1 MLLNKFMTMK
11 KVININFQGRILPIE
26 EMAYE
31 NLKQYIESLRTYFDL
46 EEGKD
51 EIINDIECRVAELC
65 EDRLKKGAVCI
76 TEQDIDLIITSI
88 GRPADFEA
96 QDGFEANP
104 SANAGTNQAQ
114 SNTQNASGQTYQKRL
129 YRDEQNKVL
138 GGVCSGIANYLNLD
152 PIIIRILWILLFGI
166 SFFAYLLLWIAVP
179 STSVKEVGGI
189 RKRLFRDLD
198 KKVIGGVC
206 AGMSKYF
213 GVKVSIVRALFLLPT
228 ILLVTNW
235 NHFHLFQFWDFDD
248 FNNFFDVTFMPGAIF
263 VYIVLWLVLPE
274 ARTSADKLEMMGEK
288 VDINSIKNAIQTD
301 LEGFGKRAKTWGT
314 SFDKKQP
321 FSAENSNATDAST
334 SNSNS
339 GAGGL
344 DQRRGCLYY
353 FGRTITI
360 LMKAFVYFILGIIT
374 ISVLAALFGIGVATT
389 GLLPLKKF
397 ILEDGLQSWAFIGT
411 ILFFIWV
418 PVIGIVTAII
428 RKIAGF
434 KNSNIWVRSSFIALW
449 VLGWVCLFYFIS
461 SVGNSF
467 SKHNQPNEKSIALVN
482 PAVDYLEVTA
492 SPRMKYY
499 EQRWF
504 NIEPFQVYND
514 DTVRVRNL
522 KIRIVQSKT
531 DSFDVKYVT
540 MSNGK
545 SISEANLL
553 AEKID
558 FSVLQKDSTL
568 FLDRGIAITNKDKF
582 RNQHVIM
589 TIAVPVGKRFKI
601 TNKGW
606 SQTTINMN
614 HRGIRTETINQFGD
628 DTWVDEWN
636 ENWDNESFSYDRG
649 VEYKMTVD
657 GLEKIKSDFDNSNN
671 SNNSDDDNDDEN
683 ESIDEMEEQ
692 LQKLKKDREDLEQN
706 LEKTRAQKIQEL
718 EKIDRA
724 LEQKKAEKNGVKPG
738 QADIKKKQQIAIQ
751 PPTGLNKVAAVA
763 KKAEEL
769 HLLVQRFTY

>member
-1 MLLNKFMTMK
+1 MK

-26 EMAYE
+26 ELAYE
-31 NLKQYIESLRTYFDL
+31 NLKQYIESLRTYFEQ

-96 QDGFEANP
+96 QDGFEANTN
-104 SANAGTNQAQ
+104 ANAGTNQAQ
-114 SNTQNASGQTYQKRL
+114 DHTQTAAGQTYQKRL

-138 GGVCSGIANYLNLD
+138 GGVCAGIANYLNLD
-152 PIIIRILWILLFGI
+152 PIIIRVLWILLFGI

-235 NHFHLFQFWDFDD
+235 NHFHLFQFWEFDD
-248 FNNFFDVTFMPGAIF
+248 FSNFFDVTFMPGAIF

-314 SFDKKQP
+314 SFEKKQ
-321 FSAENSNATDAST
+321 SSYAEKTNTTGTNANSV
-334 SNSNS
+334 NSE
-339 GAGGL
+339 AGGL
-344 DQRRGCLYY
+344 DQRKGCLHF
-353 FGRTITI
+353 FGRTIII
-360 LMKAFVYFILGIIT
+360 LMKAFVYFVLGIIT
-374 ISVLAALFGIGVATT
+374 ISVLAALFGVGIVTT

-449 VLGWVCLFYFIS
+449 VLGWVCIFYFFS
-461 SVGNSF
+461 SLGNSF
-467 SKHNQPNEKSIALVN
+467 SKHNQPVEQSIGLAN

-531 DSFDVKYVT
+531 DSFEIKYVT

-553 AEKID
+553 AEKIN
-558 FSVLQKDSTL
+558 FSVMQQDSTL
-568 FLDRGIAITNKDKF
+568 LLDRGIAITNKDKF

-606 SQTTINMN
+606 SQTTINVN
-614 HRGIRTETINQFGD
+614 HRGIRSETINQFGD

-636 ENWDNESFSYDRG
+636 ENWDSESFTYDRG
-649 VEYKMTVD
+649 VEYKMTAD
-657 GLEKIKSDFDNSNN
+657 GLEKIKSDFDKSN
-671 SNNSDDDNDDEN
+671 DDNNDN

-692 LQKLKKDREDLEQN
+692 LQQLKKDREDLEQN

-724 LEQKKAEKNGVKPG
+724 LEEKKAEKTRAKQNPS
-738 QADIKKKQQIAIQ
+738 DIKKKQQIAIQ
-751 PPTGLNKVAAVA
+751 APSGLSKVAAVA
-763 KKAEEL
+763 KKAEDL
-769 HLLVQRFTY
+769 HLLIQRFTY

>member
-1 MLLNKFMTMK
+1 MK

-31 NLKQYIESLRTYFDL
+31 NLKHYIESLRTYFDQ

-76 TEQDIDLIITSI
+76 SEEDIDLIISSI
-88 GRPADFEA
+88 GRPADFDA
-96 QDGFEANP
+96 QDGFEANTNAG
-104 SANAGTNQAQ
+104 SNQSQANAQ
-114 SNTQNASGQTYQKRL
+114 NTDGQTYQKRL

-138 GGVCSGIANYLNLD
+138 GGVCAGIANYLNLD

-213 GVKVSIVRALFLLPT
+213 GVQVSIVRVLFLLPT
-228 ILLVTNW
+228 ILLIFNW
-235 NHFHLFQFWDFDD
+235 NHFHLFQFWEFDD

-314 SFDKKQP
+314 SFDKKQG
-321 FSAENSNATDAST
+321 SYAENSSNKNDAS
-334 SNSNS
+334 S
-339 GAGGL
+339 L
-344 DQRRGCLYY
+344 DQRKGCFYY
-353 FGRTITI
+353 FGRTMTI
-360 LMKAFVYFILGIIT
+360 LMKAFVYFILGVIT
-374 ISVLAALFGIGVATT
+374 IAVLAALFGVGVATT

-449 VLGWVCLFYFIS
+449 VLGWVCLFYFFS
-461 SVGNSF
+461 SLGNSF
-467 SKHNQPNEKSIALVN
+467 SKHNQPIEKSIALVN

-531 DSFDVKYVT
+531 DSFDIKYVT

-553 AEKID
+553 AEKIN
-558 FSVLQKDSTL
+558 FSVMQQDSSL

-601 TNKGW
+601 NNKGW

-628 DTWVDEWN
+628 DSWVDEWN
-636 ENWDNESFSYDRG
+636 ENWDGESFSYDRG

-657 GLEKIKSDFDNSNN
+657 GLEKIKSDFDNPNN
-671 SNNSDDDNDDEN
+671 ADDNDEN

-706 LEKTRAQKIQEL
+706 LEKTRAQKIKEL

-724 LEQKKAEKNGVKPG
+724 LEKKKAEKDGVKQNPS
-738 QADIKKKQQIAIQ
+738 DIKKKQQIAIQ
-751 PPTGLNKVAAVA
+751 TPSGLNKVAAVA

>member
-1 MLLNKFMTMK
+1 MK

-76 TEQDIDLIITSI
+76 SEEDIDLIITSI

-96 QDGFEANP
+96 QDGFEANTN
-104 SANAGTNQAQ
+104 ANAGNNQAQ
-114 SNTQNASGQTYQKRL
+114 SDTQTASGQTYQKRL

-138 GGVCSGIANYLNLD
+138 GGVCAGIANYLNLD

-228 ILLVTNW
+228 ILLITNW
-235 NHFHLFQFWDFDD
+235 NHFHLFQFWEFDD

-314 SFDKKQP
+314 SFEKKQGS
-321 FSAENSNATDAST
+321 SAENSSTKNDAS
-334 SNSNS
+334 S
-339 GAGGL
+339 L
-344 DQRRGCLYY
+344 DQRKGCFYY

-374 ISVLAALFGIGVATT
+374 ISVLAALFGVGVATT

-449 VLGWVCLFYFIS
+449 VLGWVCLFYFFS
-461 SVGNSF
+461 SLGNSF
-467 SKHNQPNEKSIALVN
+467 SKHNQPIEKSIALVN

-531 DSFDVKYVT
+531 DSFDIKYVT

-553 AEKID
+553 AEKIN
-558 FSVLQKDSTL
+558 FSVMQQDSTL
-568 FLDRGIAITNKDKF
+568 LLDRGIAITGKDKF

-601 TNKGW
+601 NNKGW

-614 HRGIRTETINQFGD
+614 HRGIRTETINDFGD

-636 ENWDNESFSYDRG
+636 ENWDGESFSYDRG
-649 VEYKMTVD
+649 VEYRMTVD
-657 GLEKIKSDFDNSNN
+657 GLEKIKSDFDD
-671 SNNSDDDNDDEN
+671 SNNSDDNNDN

-724 LEQKKAEKNGVKPG
+724 LEEKKAEKNGVKQNPS
-738 QADIKKKQQIAIQ
+738 DIKKKQQIAIQ
-751 PPTGLNKVAAVA
+751 TPSGLNKVAAVA
-763 KKAEEL
+763 KKAEDL
-769 HLLVQRFTY
+769 HLLIQRFTY

>member
-1 MLLNKFMTMK
+1 MTMK

-31 NLKQYIESLRTYFDL
+31 NLKQYIESLRTYFDQ

-76 TEQDIDLIITSI
+76 SEEDIDLIISSI
-88 GRPADFEA
+88 GRPADFDA
-96 QDGFEANP
+96 QDGFEANTNAE
-104 SANAGTNQAQ
+104 SNQSQANAQ
-114 SNTQNASGQTYQKRL
+114 NTDGQTYQKRL

-138 GGVCSGIANYLNLD
+138 GGVCAGIANYLNLD

-213 GVKVSIVRALFLLPT
+213 GVQVSIVRVLFLLPT
-228 ILLVTNW
+228 ILLIFNW
-235 NHFHLFQFWDFDD
+235 NHFHLFQFWEFDD
-248 FNNFFDVTFMPGAIF
+248 FNNFFEVTFMPGAIF

-314 SFDKKQP
+314 SFDKKQG
-321 FSAENSNATDAST
+321 SYAENSSNKNDAS
-334 SNSNS
+334 S
-339 GAGGL
+339 L
-344 DQRRGCLYY
+344 DQSKGCFYY
-353 FGRTITI
+353 FGRTMTI
-360 LMKAFVYFILGIIT
+360 LMKAFVYFILGVIT
-374 ISVLAALFGIGVATT
+374 ITVLAALFGVGVATT

-449 VLGWVCLFYFIS
+449 VLGWVCLFYFFS
-461 SVGNSF
+461 SLGNSF
-467 SKHNQPNEKSIALVN
+467 SKHNQPIEKSIALVN

-531 DSFDVKYVT
+531 DSFDIKYVT

-553 AEKID
+553 AEKIN
-558 FSVLQKDSTL
+558 FSVMQQDSSL

-601 TNKGW
+601 NNKGW

-628 DTWVDEWN
+628 DSWVDEWN
-636 ENWDNESFSYDRG
+636 ENWDGESFSYDRG

-657 GLEKIKSDFDNSNN
+657 GLEKIKSDFDNPNN
-671 SNNSDDDNDDEN
+671 ADDNDEN

-706 LEKTRAQKIQEL
+706 LEKTRAQKIKEL

-724 LEQKKAEKNGVKPG
+724 LEKKKAEKDGVKQNPS
-738 QADIKKKQQIAIQ
+738 DIKKKQQIAIQ
-751 PPTGLNKVAAVA
+751 TPSGLNKVAAVA

>member
-1 MLLNKFMTMK
+1 MK

-65 EDRLKKGAVCI
+65 EDRLKKDAVCI
-76 TEQDIDLIITSI
+76 SEEDIDLIITSI

-96 QDGFEANP
+96 QDGFEANT
-104 SANAGTNQAQ
+104 STNTENNQAQ
-114 SNTQNASGQTYQKRL
+114 SNTQTASGQTYQKRL

-179 STSVKEVGGI
+179 STSVKEVGGV

-213 GVKVSIVRALFLLPT
+213 GVKVGVIRILFLLPT
-228 ILLVTNW
+228 ILLIFNW
-235 NHFHLFQFWDFDD
+235 NHFHLFQFWEFND

-274 ARTSADKLEMMGEK
+274 ARTSADKLEMVGEK
-288 VDINSIKNAIQTD
+288 VDINSIKNTIQTD
-301 LEGFGKRAKTWGT
+301 MEGFSKRAQSWGGP
-314 SFDKKQP
+314 FEKKQP
-321 FSAENSNATDAST
+321 SSAENGNTSNA
-334 SNSNS
+334 SNNMNTVT
-339 GAGGL
+339 GGL
-344 DQRRGCLYY
+344 DQRKGCLHF

-374 ISVLAALFGIGVATT
+374 ISILAALFGVGVATT

-482 PAVDYLEVTA
+482 PAADYLEVTA

-531 DSFDVKYVT
+531 DSFEVKYVT

-553 AEKID
+553 AEKIN
-558 FSVLQKDSTL
+558 FSLLQQDSTL
-568 FLDRGIAITNKDKF
+568 LLDRGIAITNKVKF

-614 HRGIRTETINQFGD
+614 HRGIRTETINDFGD
-628 DTWVDEWN
+628 DTWIDEWN

-649 VEYKMTVD
+649 VEYRMTVD
-657 GLEKIKSDFDNSNN
+657 GLEKIKSDFDKSNY
-671 SNNSDDDNDDEN
+671 DNDDNNDN

-718 EKIDRA
+718 EKINRA
-724 LEQKKAEKNGVKPG
+724 LEEKKAEKNGVK
-738 QADIKKKQQIAIQ
+738 QNSSDIKKKQQIAIQ
-751 PPTGLNKVAAVA
+751 TPSRLNKVAAVA

>member
-1 MLLNKFMTMK
+1 MLLNKYMTMK

-31 NLKQYIESLRTYFDL
+31 NLKQYIESLRTYFDQ

-76 TEQDIDLIITSI
+76 SEEDIDLIIISI

-96 QDGFEANP
+96 QDGFEANT
-104 SANAGTNQAQ
+104 SANTGANQAQ
-114 SNTQNASGQTYQKRL
+114 SNTQNAGEPTYQKRL

-138 GGVCSGIANYLNLD
+138 GGVCAGIANYLNLD
-152 PIIIRILWILLFGI
+152 PIIIRVLWILLFGI

-179 STSVKEVGGI
+179 STSVNEVGGV

-213 GVKVSIVRALFLLPT
+213 GVKVGIIRALFLLPT
-228 ILLVTNW
+228 ILLIFNW
-235 NHFHLFQFWDFDD
+235 NHFHLFQFWEFDD

-263 VYIVLWLVLPE
+263 VYIVLWLVIPE

-314 SFDKKQP
+314 SFDKNQAS
-321 FSAENSNATDAST
+321 SAGNSNASDAST
-334 SNSNS
+334 NNTNG

-344 DQRRGCLYY
+344 DQRKGCLHF

-360 LMKAFVYFILGIIT
+360 LMKAFVYFVLGIIT
-374 ISVLAALFGIGVATT
+374 ISVLAALFGVGVATT

-397 ILEDGLQSWAFIGT
+397 ILEDGLQSWSFIGT

-418 PVIGIVTAII
+418 PVIAIVASII

-434 KNSNIWVRSSFIALW
+434 KKSNIWVRSSFIALW
-449 VLGWVCLFYFIS
+449 VLGWVCITYFFS
-461 SVGNSF
+461 SLGNSF
-467 SKHNQPNEKSIALVN
+467 SKHNQPVEQSIGLVN

-531 DSFDVKYVT
+531 DSFEVKYVT

-545 SISEANLL
+545 SITEANLL
-553 AEKID
+553 AEKIN
-558 FSVLQKDSTL
+558 FSLMQQDSTL

-589 TIAVPVGKRFKI
+589 TIAVPIGKRFKI
-601 TNKGW
+601 TNKGF
-606 SQTTINMN
+606 SQTTIKMN

-636 ENWDNESFSYDRG
+636 ENWDSESFSYDRG
-649 VEYKMTVD
+649 VEYRMTAD
-657 GLEKIKSDFDNSNN
+657 GLEKIKSDNDAS
-671 SNNSDDDNDDEN
+671 DDEN
-683 ESIDEMEEQ
+683 DQDDSIEEIEEQ

-724 LEQKKAEKNGVKPG
+724 LEEKKAEKNGVKQNPS
-738 QADIKKKQQIAIQ
+738 DIKKKQQIAIQ
-751 PPTGLNKVAAVA
+751 TPSGLNKVAAVA

>member
-1 MLLNKFMTMK
+1 MK

-31 NLKQYIESLRTYFDL
+31 NLKQYIESLRTYFEQ

-76 TEQDIDLIITSI
+76 SEEDIDLIIMSI

-96 QDGFEANP
+96 QDGFEANT
-104 SANAGTNQAQ
+104 SANTGANQAH
-114 SNTQNASGQTYQKRL
+114 SNTQNAGEPTYQKRL

-138 GGVCSGIANYLNLD
+138 GGVCAGIANYLNLD
-152 PIIIRILWILLFGI
+152 PIIIRVLWILLFGI

-179 STSVKEVGGI
+179 STSVNEVGGV

-213 GVKVSIVRALFLLPT
+213 GVKVGVIRILFLLPT
-228 ILLVTNW
+228 ILLIFNW
-235 NHFHLFQFWDFDD
+235 NHFHLFQSWEFDD

-263 VYIVLWLVLPE
+263 VYIVLWLVIPE

-301 LEGFGKRAKTWGT
+301 LEGFGKRAKTWGS
-314 SFDKKQP
+314 SFDKKQAS
-321 FSAENSNATDAST
+321 SAGNSNASDAST
-334 SNSNS
+334 NNTNG
-339 GAGGL
+339 GASGL
-344 DQRRGCLYY
+344 DQRKGCFYY
-353 FGRTITI
+353 FGRTLTI

-374 ISVLAALFGIGVATT
+374 ISVLAALFGVGVATT

-397 ILEDGLQSWAFIGT
+397 ILEDGLQSWSFIGT

-418 PVIGIVTAII
+418 PVIAIVASII

-434 KNSNIWVRSSFIALW
+434 KQSNVWVRSSFIALW

-461 SVGNSF
+461 SLGNSF
-467 SKHNQPNEKSIALVN
+467 SKHNQPIEKSIGLVN
-482 PAVDYLEVTA
+482 PAVEYLEVTA
-492 SPRMKYY
+492 TPRMKYY

-504 NIEPFQVYND
+504 SIEPFQVYND

-522 KIRIVQSKT
+522 RIRIVQSKT
-531 DSFDVKYVT
+531 DSFDIKYVT

-553 AEKID
+553 AEKIN
-558 FSVLQKDSTL
+558 FSVMQQDSTL
-568 FLDRGIAITNKDKF
+568 FLDRGIAITNRDKF

-601 TNKGW
+601 TNKGF
-606 SQTTINMN
+606 SQTTININ
-614 HRGIRTETINQFGD
+614 HRGIQSETINEFGD
-628 DTWVDEWN
+628 NTWVDEWN
-636 ENWDNESFSYDRG
+636 ENWDSESFSYDRG
-649 VEYKMTVD
+649 VEYKMTAD
-657 GLEKIKSDFDNSNN
+657 GLEKIKSDKDA
-671 SNNSDDDNDDEN
+671 SDDDNDQDD
-683 ESIDEMEEQ
+683 SIEEIEEQ

-718 EKIDRA
+718 EKIDHA
-724 LEQKKAEKNGVKPG
+724 LEEKKAEKNGVKQNPS
-738 QADIKKKQQIAIQ
+738 DIKKKQQIAIQ
-751 PPTGLNKVAAVA
+751 TPSGLNKVAAVA

>member
-1 MLLNKFMTMK
+1 
-11 KVININFQGRILPIE
+11 
-26 EMAYE
+26 
-31 NLKQYIESLRTYFDL
+31 
-46 EEGKD
+46 
-51 EIINDIECRVAELC
+51 
-65 EDRLKKGAVCI
+65 
-76 TEQDIDLIITSI
+76 
-88 GRPADFEA
+88 
-96 QDGFEANP
+96 
-104 SANAGTNQAQ
+104 
-114 SNTQNASGQTYQKRL
+114 
-129 YRDEQNKVL
+129 
-138 GGVCSGIANYLNLD
+138 
-152 PIIIRILWILLFGI
+152 
-166 SFFAYLLLWIAVP
+166 
-179 STSVKEVGGI
+179 
-189 RKRLFRDLD
+189 
-198 KKVIGGVC
+198 
-206 AGMSKYF
+206 MSKYF
-213 GVKVSIVRALFLLPT
+213 GVKVGIIRALFLLPT
-228 ILLVTNW
+228 ILLIFNW
-235 NHFHLFQFWDFDD
+235 NHFHLFQFWEFDD

-263 VYIVLWLVLPE
+263 VYIVLWLVIPE

-314 SFDKKQP
+314 SFDKNQAS
-321 FSAENSNATDAST
+321 SAGNSNASDAST
-334 SNSNS
+334 NNTNG

-344 DQRRGCLYY
+344 DQRKGCLHF

-374 ISVLAALFGIGVATT
+374 ISVLAALFGVGVATT

-397 ILEDGLQSWAFIGT
+397 ILEDGLQSWSFIGT

-418 PVIGIVTAII
+418 PVIAIVASII

-434 KNSNIWVRSSFIALW
+434 KKSNIWVRSSFIALW
-449 VLGWVCLFYFIS
+449 VLGWVCISYFFS
-461 SVGNSF
+461 SLGNSF
-467 SKHNQPNEKSIALVN
+467 SKHNQPVEQSIGLVN
-482 PAVDYLEVTA
+482 PALDYLEVTA

-531 DSFDVKYVT
+531 DSFDIKYVT

-553 AEKID
+553 AEKIN
-558 FSVLQKDSTL
+558 FSVLQQDSTL

-606 SQTTINMN
+606 SQTNIRINSRGIQSETMN
-614 HRGIRTETINQFGD
+614 HFGGD
-628 DTWVDEWN
+628 DLWVDEWN

-649 VEYKMTVD
+649 VEYRMTAD
-657 GLEKIKSDFDNSNN
+657 GLEKIKSDKDASGE
-671 SNNSDDDNDDEN
+671 DNDQDD
-683 ESIDEMEEQ
+683 SIDEMEEQ
-692 LQKLKKDREDLEQN
+692 LEQLKKDRENVEQN

-724 LEQKKAEKNGVKPG
+724 LEEKKAEKNGVKQNPS
-738 QADIKKKQQIAIQ
+738 DIKKKQQIAIQ
-751 PPTGLNKVAAVA
+751 TPSGLSKVAAVA
-763 KKAEEL
+763 KKAEDL
-769 HLLVQRFTY
+769 HLLIQRFTY

>member
-1 MLLNKFMTMK
+1 MK

-31 NLKQYIESLRTYFDL
+31 NLKQYIESLRTYFEQ

-96 QDGFEANP
+96 QDGFEANTT
-104 SANAGTNQAQ
+104 SNTTSNTGTNQAQ
-114 SNTQNASGQTYQKRL
+114 SNAQNADGQTYQKRL

-138 GGVCSGIANYLNLD
+138 GGVCAGIANYLNLD
-152 PIIIRILWILLFGI
+152 PILVRVLWILLFGI

-206 AGMSKYF
+206 AGMSKYL
-213 GVKVSIVRALFLLPT
+213 GVKVGIIRVLFLLPT
-228 ILLVTNW
+228 ILLIFNW

-248 FNNFFDVTFMPGAIF
+248 FSNFFDVTFMPGPIF

-314 SFDKKQP
+314 SFDKKQA
-321 FSAENSNATDAST
+321 SNTENTNTTGANNT
-334 SNSNS
+334 NS

-344 DQRRGCLYY
+344 DQRKGCFYY

-374 ISVLAALFGIGVATT
+374 ISILAALFGVGVATT

-467 SKHNQPNEKSIALVN
+467 SKHNQPNEKSISLVN

-492 SPRMKYY
+492 APKMKYY

-504 NIEPFQVYND
+504 NIEPFQFLND

-531 DSFDVKYVT
+531 DSFDIKYVT

-553 AEKID
+553 AEKIN
-558 FSVLQKDSTL
+558 FSVMQQDSSL
-568 FLDRGIAITNKDKF
+568 FLDRGIAITKKDKF

-614 HRGIRTETINQFGD
+614 HRGIRTETINDFGD

-649 VEYKMTVD
+649 VEYRMTVD
-657 GLEKIKSDFDNSNN
+657 GLEKIKSDFDKSNY
-671 SNNSDDDNDDEN
+671 DNDDNNDN

-724 LEQKKAEKNGVKPG
+724 LEQKKAEKNGVK
-738 QADIKKKQQIAIQ
+738 QNSSEIKKKQQIAIQ
-751 PPTGLNKVAAVA
+751 TPSGLNKVAAVA

>member
-1 MLLNKFMTMK
+1 MLLNKYMTMK

-31 NLKQYIESLRTYFDL
+31 NLKQYIESLRTYFDQ

-76 TEQDIDLIITSI
+76 TEQDIDLIIISI

-96 QDGFEANP
+96 QDGFEANT
-104 SANAGTNQAQ
+104 SANTGANQAQ
-114 SNTQNASGQTYQKRL
+114 SNTQNAGEPTYQKRL

-138 GGVCSGIANYLNLD
+138 GGVCAGIANYLNLD
-152 PIIIRILWILLFGI
+152 PIIIRVLWILLFGI

-179 STSVKEVGGI
+179 STSVNEVGGI

-213 GVKVSIVRALFLLPT
+213 GVQVSIIRALFLLPT
-228 ILLVTNW
+228 ILLILNW
-235 NHFHLFQFWDFDD
+235 NRFHLFQFWEFDD

-314 SFDKKQP
+314 SFDKNQAS
-321 FSAENSNATDAST
+321 SAGNSNASDAST
-334 SNSNS
+334 NNTNG

-344 DQRRGCLYY
+344 DQRKGCLHF

-360 LMKAFVYFILGIIT
+360 LMKAFVYFVLGIIT
-374 ISVLAALFGIGVATT
+374 ISVLAALFGVGVATT

-397 ILEDGLQSWAFIGT
+397 ILEDGLQSWSFIGT

-418 PVIGIVTAII
+418 PVIAIVASII

-434 KNSNIWVRSSFIALW
+434 KKSNIWVRSSFIALW
-449 VLGWVCLFYFIS
+449 VLGWVCISYFFS
-461 SVGNSF
+461 SLGNSF
-467 SKHNQPNEKSIALVN
+467 SKHNQPVEQSIGLVN
-482 PAVDYLEVTA
+482 PALDYLEVTA

-531 DSFDVKYVT
+531 DSFDIKYVT

-553 AEKID
+553 AEKIN
-558 FSVLQKDSTL
+558 FSVLQQDSTL

-606 SQTTINMN
+606 SQTNIRINSRGIQSETMN
-614 HRGIRTETINQFGD
+614 HFGGD
-628 DTWVDEWN
+628 DLWVDEWN

-649 VEYKMTVD
+649 VEYRMTAD
-657 GLEKIKSDFDNSNN
+657 GLEKIKSDKDASGE
-671 SNNSDDDNDDEN
+671 DNDQDD
-683 ESIDEMEEQ
+683 SIDEMEEQ
-692 LQKLKKDREDLEQN
+692 LEQLKKDRENVEQN

-724 LEQKKAEKNGVKPG
+724 LEEKKAEKNGVKQNPS
-738 QADIKKKQQIAIQ
+738 DIKKKQQIAIQ
-751 PPTGLNKVAAVA
+751 TPSGLSKVAAVA
-763 KKAEEL
+763 KKAEDL
-769 HLLVQRFTY
+769 HLLIQRFTY

>member
-1 MLLNKFMTMK
+1 MLLNKYQTMK

-76 TEQDIDLIITSI
+76 TAQDIDLIITSI

-96 QDGFEANP
+96 QDGFEANTN
-104 SANAGTNQAQ
+104 ANAGSNQAQ
-114 SNTQNASGQTYQKRL
+114 SDTQTASGPTYQKRL

-138 GGVCSGIANYLNLD
+138 GGVCAGIANYLNLD
-152 PIIIRILWILLFGI
+152 PIIIRVLWILLFGI

-235 NHFHLFQFWDFDD
+235 NHFHLFQFWEFDD

-301 LEGFGKRAKTWGT
+301 LEGFGKRAKTWGS
-314 SFDKKQP
+314 SFDKKQTS
-321 FSAENSNATDAST
+321 SAENTNTTSAAT
-334 SNSNS
+334 NSANS
-339 GAGGL
+339 DAGGL
-344 DQRRGCLYY
+344 DQRKGCLHF
-353 FGRTITI
+353 FGRTIVI

-374 ISVLAALFGIGVATT
+374 ISVLAALFGVGVATT

-449 VLGWVCLFYFIS
+449 VFGWVCIFYFFS
-461 SVGNSF
+461 SLGNSF
-467 SKHNQPNEKSIALVN
+467 SKHNQPIEKSIALVN
-482 PAVDYLEVTA
+482 PAVEYLEVTT
-492 SPRMKYY
+492 SPKMKYY

-531 DSFDVKYVT
+531 DSFEVKYVT

-553 AEKID
+553 AEKIN
-558 FSVLQKDSTL
+558 FSVMQKDSTL
-568 FLDRGIAITNKDKF
+568 LLDRGIAITKKDPF

-606 SQTTINMN
+606 SQTTFNIN
-614 HRGIRTETINQFGD
+614 HRGIRSETINQFGD

-636 ENWDNESFSYDRG
+636 ENWESESFSYDRG
-649 VEYKMTVD
+649 VEYKMTAD
-657 GLEKIKSDFDNSNN
+657 GLEKIKSDKDA
-671 SNNSDDDNDDEN
+671 SDDDNDQDD
-683 ESIDEMEEQ
+683 SIDEIEQQ
-692 LQKLKKDREDLEQN
+692 LQQLKKDRENLEQN

-724 LEQKKAEKNGVKPG
+724 LEEKKAEKNGVKPG

-751 PPTGLNKVAAVA
+751 SPTGFSKVAAVA
-763 KKAEEL
+763 QKAEDL
-769 HLLVQRFTY
+769 HLLIQRFTY

>member
-1 MLLNKFMTMK
+1 MK

-76 TEQDIDLIITSI
+76 SEQDIDLIITSI

-96 QDGFEANP
+96 QDGFEANT
-104 SANAGTNQAQ
+104 STNTENNQAQ
-114 SNTQNASGQTYQKRL
+114 SNTQTASGQTYQKRL

-179 STSVKEVGGI
+179 STSVKEVGGV

-213 GVKVSIVRALFLLPT
+213 GVKVGVIRILFLLPT
-228 ILLVTNW
+228 ILLIFNW
-235 NHFHLFQFWDFDD
+235 NHFHLFQFWEFND

-274 ARTSADKLEMMGEK
+274 ARTSADKLEMVGEK
-288 VDINSIKNAIQTD
+288 VDINSIKNTIQTD
-301 LEGFGKRAKTWGT
+301 MEGFSKRAQSWGGP
-314 SFDKKQP
+314 FEKKQP
-321 FSAENSNATDAST
+321 SSAENGNTSNA
-334 SNSNS
+334 SNNMNTVT
-339 GAGGL
+339 GGL
-344 DQRRGCLYY
+344 DQRKGCLHF

-374 ISVLAALFGIGVATT
+374 ISILAALFGVGVATT

-482 PAVDYLEVTA
+482 PAADYLEVTA

-531 DSFDVKYVT
+531 DSFEVKYVT

-553 AEKID
+553 AEKIN
-558 FSVLQKDSTL
+558 FSLLQQDSTL
-568 FLDRGIAITNKDKF
+568 LLDRGIAITNKVKF

-614 HRGIRTETINQFGD
+614 HRGIRTETINDFGD
-628 DTWVDEWN
+628 DTWIDEWN

-649 VEYKMTVD
+649 VEYRMTVD
-657 GLEKIKSDFDNSNN
+657 GLEKIKSDFDKSNY
-671 SNNSDDDNDDEN
+671 DNDDNNDN

-718 EKIDRA
+718 EKINRA
-724 LEQKKAEKNGVKPG
+724 LEEKKAEKNGVK
-738 QADIKKKQQIAIQ
+738 QNSSDIKKKQQIAIQ
-751 PPTGLNKVAAVA
+751 TPSRLNKVAAVA

>member
-1 MLLNKFMTMK
+1 MK

-96 QDGFEANP
+96 QDGFEANTN
-104 SANAGTNQAQ
+104 ANAGTNQAQ
-114 SNTQNASGQTYQKRL
+114 ANRQTASGQTYQKRL

-179 STSVKEVGGI
+179 STSVKEVGGV

-206 AGMSKYF
+206 AGMSKYL
-213 GVKVSIVRALFLLPT
+213 GVKVGIIRVLFLLPT
-228 ILLVTNW
+228 ILLIFNW

-248 FNNFFDVTFMPGAIF
+248 FSNFFDVTFMPGPIF

-314 SFDKKQP
+314 SFDKKQA
-321 FSAENSNATDAST
+321 SNTENTNTTGANNT
-334 SNSNS
+334 NS

-344 DQRRGCLYY
+344 DQRKGCFYY

-374 ISVLAALFGIGVATT
+374 ISILAALFGVGVATT

-467 SKHNQPNEKSIALVN
+467 SKHNQPNEKSISLVN

-492 SPRMKYY
+492 APKMKYY

-504 NIEPFQVYND
+504 NIEPFQFLND

-531 DSFDVKYVT
+531 DSFDIKYVT

-553 AEKID
+553 AEKIN
-558 FSVLQKDSTL
+558 FSVMQQDSSL
-568 FLDRGIAITNKDKF
+568 FLDRGIAITKKDKF

-614 HRGIRTETINQFGD
+614 HRGIRTETINDFGD

-649 VEYKMTVD
+649 VEYRMTVD
-657 GLEKIKSDFDNSNN
+657 GLEKIKSDFDKSNY
-671 SNNSDDDNDDEN
+671 DNDDNNDN

-706 LEKTRAQKIQEL
+706 LEKTRAKQ
-718 EKIDRA
+718 
-724 LEQKKAEKNGVKPG
+724 NPT
-738 QADIKKKQQIAIQ
+738 DIKKKQQIAIQ
-751 PPTGLNKVAAVA
+751 TPSRLNKVAAVA

>member
-1 MLLNKFMTMK
+1 MK

-26 EMAYE
+26 ETAYE
-31 NLKQYIESLRTYFDL
+31 NLKQYIESLRTYFEQ

-96 QDGFEANP
+96 QDGFEANT
-104 SANAGTNQAQ
+104 SANTGANQAQ
-114 SNTQNASGQTYQKRL
+114 SNTQNAGEPTYQKRL

-138 GGVCSGIANYLNLD
+138 GGVCAGIANYLNLD
-152 PIIIRILWILLFGI
+152 PIIIRVLWILLFGI

-179 STSVKEVGGI
+179 STSVNEVGGI

-213 GVKVSIVRALFLLPT
+213 GVKVGIIRALFLLPT
-228 ILLVTNW
+228 ILLILNW
-235 NHFHLFQFWDFDD
+235 NRFHLFQFWEFDD

-314 SFDKKQP
+314 SFDKNQAS
-321 FSAENSNATDAST
+321 SAGNSNTTATST
-334 SNSNS
+334 NNANSDT
-339 GAGGL
+339 GGL
-344 DQRRGCLYY
+344 DQRKGCLYF

-374 ISVLAALFGIGVATT
+374 ISVLAALFLVGVATT

-397 ILEDGLQSWAFIGT
+397 ILEDGLQSWSFIGT

-418 PVIGIVTAII
+418 PVIAIVASII

-434 KNSNIWVRSSFIALW
+434 KKSNIWVRSSFIALW
-449 VLGWVCLFYFIS
+449 VLGWVCISYFFS
-461 SVGNSF
+461 SLGNSF
-467 SKHNQPNEKSIALVN
+467 SKHNQPVEQSIGLVN
-482 PAVDYLEVTA
+482 PALDYLEVTA

-531 DSFDVKYVT
+531 DSFDIKYVT

-553 AEKID
+553 AEKIN
-558 FSVLQKDSTL
+558 FSVLQQDSTL

-606 SQTTINMN
+606 SQTNIRINSRGVQSETMN
-614 HRGIRTETINQFGD
+614 HFGGD
-628 DTWVDEWN
+628 DLWVDEWN

-649 VEYKMTVD
+649 VEYRMTAD
-657 GLEKIKSDFDNSNN
+657 GLEKIKSDKDA
-671 SNNSDDDNDDEN
+671 SDEDNDQDD
-683 ESIDEMEEQ
+683 SIDEMEEQ
-692 LQKLKKDREDLEQN
+692 LEQLKKDRENVEQN

-724 LEQKKAEKNGVKPG
+724 LEEKKAEKNGVKPSQG
-738 QADIKKKQQIAIQ
+738 DIKKKQQVAIQ
-751 PPTGLNKVAAVA
+751 TPSGLNKVAAVA
-763 KKAEEL
+763 KKAEDL
-769 HLLVQRFTY
+769 HLLIQRFTY

>member
-1 MLLNKFMTMK
+1 
-11 KVININFQGRILPIE
+11 
-26 EMAYE
+26 
-31 NLKQYIESLRTYFDL
+31 
-46 EEGKD
+46 
-51 EIINDIECRVAELC
+51 
-65 EDRLKKGAVCI
+65 
-76 TEQDIDLIITSI
+76 
-88 GRPADFEA
+88 
-96 QDGFEANP
+96 
-104 SANAGTNQAQ
+104 
-114 SNTQNASGQTYQKRL
+114 
-129 YRDEQNKVL
+129 
-138 GGVCSGIANYLNLD
+138 
-152 PIIIRILWILLFGI
+152 
-166 SFFAYLLLWIAVP
+166 
-179 STSVKEVGGI
+179 
-189 RKRLFRDLD
+189 
-198 KKVIGGVC
+198 
-206 AGMSKYF
+206 
-213 GVKVSIVRALFLLPT
+213 
-228 ILLVTNW
+228 
-235 NHFHLFQFWDFDD
+235 
-248 FNNFFDVTFMPGAIF
+248 MPGAIF

-314 SFDKKQP
+314 SFDKKQA
-321 FSAENSNATDAST
+321 SNTENTNTTGANNT
-334 SNSNS
+334 NS

-344 DQRRGCLYY
+344 DQRKGCFYY

-374 ISVLAALFGIGVATT
+374 ISILAALFGVGVATT

-467 SKHNQPNEKSIALVN
+467 SKHNQPNEKSISLVN

-492 SPRMKYY
+492 APKMKYY

-504 NIEPFQVYND
+504 NIEPFQFLND

-531 DSFDVKYVT
+531 DSFDIKYVT

-553 AEKID
+553 AEKIN
-558 FSVLQKDSTL
+558 FSVMQQDSSL
-568 FLDRGIAITNKDKF
+568 FLDRGIAITKKDKF

-614 HRGIRTETINQFGD
+614 HRGIRTETINDFGD

-649 VEYKMTVD
+649 VEYRMTVD
-657 GLEKIKSDFDNSNN
+657 GLEKIKSDFDKSNY
-671 SNNSDDDNDDEN
+671 DNDDNNDN

-706 LEKTRAQKIQEL
+706 LEKTRAKQ
-718 EKIDRA
+718 
-724 LEQKKAEKNGVKPG
+724 NPT
-738 QADIKKKQQIAIQ
+738 DIKKKQQIAIQ
-751 PPTGLNKVAAVA
+751 TPSRLNKVAAVA

>member
-1 MLLNKFMTMK
+1 MLLNKYMTMK

-31 NLKQYIESLRTYFDL
+31 NLKQYIESLRTYFDQ

-76 TEQDIDLIITSI
+76 SEEDIDLIISSI
-88 GRPADFEA
+88 GRPADFDA
-96 QDGFEANP
+96 QDGFEANTNAG
-104 SANAGTNQAQ
+104 SNQSQANAQ
-114 SNTQNASGQTYQKRL
+114 NTDGQTYQKRL

-138 GGVCSGIANYLNLD
+138 GGVCAGIANYLNLD

-213 GVKVSIVRALFLLPT
+213 GVQVSIVRVLFLLPT
-228 ILLVTNW
+228 ILLIFNW
-235 NHFHLFQFWDFDD
+235 NHFHLFQFWEFDD
-248 FNNFFDVTFMPGAIF
+248 FNNFFEVTFMPGAIF

-314 SFDKKQP
+314 SFDKKQG
-321 FSAENSNATDAST
+321 SYAENSSNKNDAS
-334 SNSNS
+334 S
-339 GAGGL
+339 L
-344 DQRRGCLYY
+344 DQSKGCFYY
-353 FGRTITI
+353 FGRTMII
-360 LMKAFVYFILGIIT
+360 LMKAFVYFILGVIT
-374 ISVLAALFGIGVATT
+374 ITVLAALFGVGVATT

-449 VLGWVCLFYFIS
+449 VLGWVCLFYFFS
-461 SVGNSF
+461 SLGNSF
-467 SKHNQPNEKSIALVN
+467 SKHNQPIEKSIALVN

-531 DSFDVKYVT
+531 DSFDIKYVT

-553 AEKID
+553 AEKIN
-558 FSVLQKDSTL
+558 FSVMQQDSSL

-601 TNKGW
+601 NNKGW

-628 DTWVDEWN
+628 DSWVDEWN
-636 ENWDNESFSYDRG
+636 ENWDGESFSYDRG

-657 GLEKIKSDFDNSNN
+657 GLEKIKSDFDNPNN
-671 SNNSDDDNDDEN
+671 ADDNDEN

-706 LEKTRAQKIQEL
+706 LEKTRAQKIKEL

-724 LEQKKAEKNGVKPG
+724 LEKKKAEKDGVKQNPS
-738 QADIKKKQQIAIQ
+738 DIKKKQQIAIQ
-751 PPTGLNKVAAVA
+751 TPSGLNKVAAVA

>member
-1 MLLNKFMTMK
+1 MK

-31 NLKQYIESLRTYFDL
+31 NLKQYIESLRTYFEQ

-96 QDGFEANP
+96 QDGFEANTT
-104 SANAGTNQAQ
+104 ANAGTNQAQ
-114 SNTQNASGQTYQKRL
+114 SNTQNADGQTYQKRL

-138 GGVCSGIANYLNLD
+138 GGVCAGIANYLNLD
-152 PIIIRILWILLFGI
+152 PILVRVLWILLFGI

-213 GVKVSIVRALFLLPT
+213 GVQVSIIRVLFLLPT
-228 ILLVTNW
+228 ILLIVNW
-235 NHFHLFQFWDFDD
+235 NRFHLFQFWEFDD

-301 LEGFGKRAKTWGT
+301 LEGFGKRAKTWGG
-314 SFDKKQP
+314 SFEKKQAS
-321 FSAENSNATDAST
+321 SAESTNTTDAAT
-334 SNSNS
+334 NSKNNE
-339 GAGGL
+339 AGSL
-344 DQRRGCLYY
+344 DQRKGCFHF

-374 ISVLAALFGIGVATT
+374 VSVLAALFGIGVATT

-397 ILEDGLQSWAFIGT
+397 ILEDGLQSWSFIGT

-418 PVIGIVTAII
+418 PVIAIVASII

-434 KNSNIWVRSSFIALW
+434 KKSNVWVRSSFIALW
-449 VLGWVCLFYFIS
+449 VLGWVCISYFFS
-461 SVGNSF
+461 SLGNSF
-467 SKHNQPNEKSIALVN
+467 SKHNQPIEKSIGLVN
-482 PAVDYLEVTA
+482 PALDYLEVTA
-492 SPRMKYY
+492 SPKMKYY

-531 DSFDVKYVT
+531 DSFEVKYVT

-545 SISEANLL
+545 SISEANLI

-558 FSVLQKDSTL
+558 FSVLQQDSTL

-589 TIAVPVGKRFKI
+589 TIAVPIGKRFKI

-606 SQTTINMN
+606 SQTNIRINSRGIQSETMN
-614 HRGIRTETINQFGD
+614 HFGGD
-628 DTWVDEWN
+628 DLWVDEWN

-649 VEYKMTVD
+649 VEYRMTAD
-657 GLEKIKSDFDNSNN
+657 GLEKIKSDKDA
-671 SNNSDDDNDDEN
+671 SDDDNNQDD
-683 ESIDEMEEQ
+683 SIDEIEQQ
-692 LQKLKKDREDLEQN
+692 LQQLKKDRENLEQN

-738 QADIKKKQQIAIQ
+738 QADIKKKQQIAMQ
-751 PPTGLNKVAAVA
+751 PSTGLSKVAAVA
-763 KKAEEL
+763 KKAEDL
-769 HLLVQRFTY
+769 HLLIQRFTY

>member
-1 MLLNKFMTMK
+1 MTMK

-96 QDGFEANP
+96 QDGFEANTN
-104 SANAGTNQAQ
+104 ANAGSNQSQA
-114 SNTQNASGQTYQKRL
+114 NTQNTGGQTYQKRL

-138 GGVCSGIANYLNLD
+138 GGVCAGIANYLNLD

-179 STSVKEVGGI
+179 STSVKEVGGV

-206 AGMSKYF
+206 AGMSKYL
-213 GVKVSIVRALFLLPT
+213 GVKVGIIRVLFLLPT
-228 ILLVTNW
+228 ILLIINW

-248 FNNFFDVTFMPGAIF
+248 FSNFFDVTFMPGPIF

-274 ARTSADKLEMMGEK
+274 ARTSADKLEMVGEK

-314 SFDKKQP
+314 SFDKKQA
-321 FSAENSNATDAST
+321 SNTENTNTTGANNT
-334 SNSNS
+334 NS

-344 DQRRGCLYY
+344 DQRKGCFYY

-374 ISVLAALFGIGVATT
+374 ISILAALFGVGVATT

-467 SKHNQPNEKSIALVN
+467 SKHNQPNEKSISLVN

-492 SPRMKYY
+492 APKMKYY

-504 NIEPFQVYND
+504 NIEPFQFLND

-531 DSFDVKYVT
+531 DSFDIKYVT

-553 AEKID
+553 AEKIN
-558 FSVLQKDSTL
+558 FSVMQQDSSL
-568 FLDRGIAITNKDKF
+568 FLDRGIAITKKDKF

-614 HRGIRTETINQFGD
+614 HRGIRTETINDFGD

-636 ENWDNESFSYDRG
+636 ENWDSESFSYDRG
-649 VEYKMTVD
+649 VEYRMTVD
-657 GLEKIKSDFDNSNN
+657 GLEKIKSNFDKSNYEN
-671 SNNSDDDNDDEN
+671 DDNNDN

-706 LEKTRAQKIQEL
+706 LEKTRAKQ
-718 EKIDRA
+718 
-724 LEQKKAEKNGVKPG
+724 NPT
-738 QADIKKKQQIAIQ
+738 DIKKKQQIAVQ
-751 PPTGLNKVAAVA
+751 TPSRLNKVAAVA

>member
-1 MLLNKFMTMK
+1 MK

-31 NLKQYIESLRTYFDL
+31 NLKHYIESLRTYFDQ

-76 TEQDIDLIITSI
+76 SEEDIDLIISSI
-88 GRPADFEA
+88 GRPADFDA
-96 QDGFEANP
+96 QDGFEANTNAG
-104 SANAGTNQAQ
+104 SNQSQANAQ
-114 SNTQNASGQTYQKRL
+114 NTDGQTYQKRL

-138 GGVCSGIANYLNLD
+138 GGVCAGIANYLNLD

-213 GVKVSIVRALFLLPT
+213 GVQVSIVRVLFLLPT
-228 ILLVTNW
+228 ILLIFNW
-235 NHFHLFQFWDFDD
+235 NHFHLFQFWEFDD

-314 SFDKKQP
+314 SFDKKQG
-321 FSAENSNATDAST
+321 SYAENSSNKNDAS
-334 SNSNS
+334 S
-339 GAGGL
+339 L
-344 DQRRGCLYY
+344 DQSKGCFYY
-353 FGRTITI
+353 FGRTMTI
-360 LMKAFVYFILGIIT
+360 LMKAFVYFILGVIT
-374 ISVLAALFGIGVATT
+374 IAVLAALFGVGVATT

-449 VLGWVCLFYFIS
+449 VLGWVCLFYFFS
-461 SVGNSF
+461 SLGNSF
-467 SKHNQPNEKSIALVN
+467 SKHNQPIEKSIALVN

-531 DSFDVKYVT
+531 DSFDIKYVT

-553 AEKID
+553 AEKIN
-558 FSVLQKDSTL
+558 FSVMQQDSSL

-601 TNKGW
+601 NNKGW

-628 DTWVDEWN
+628 DSWVDEWN
-636 ENWDNESFSYDRG
+636 ENWDGESFSYDRG

-657 GLEKIKSDFDNSNN
+657 GLEKIKSDFDNPNN
-671 SNNSDDDNDDEN
+671 ADDNDEN

-706 LEKTRAQKIQEL
+706 LEKTRAQKIKEL

-724 LEQKKAEKNGVKPG
+724 LEKKKAEKDGVKQNPS
-738 QADIKKKQQIAIQ
+738 DIKKKQQIAIQ
-751 PPTGLNKVAAVA
+751 TPSGLNKVAAVA

>member
-1 MLLNKFMTMK
+1 MK

-31 NLKQYIESLRTYFDL
+31 NLKQYIESLRTYFEQ

-96 QDGFEANP
+96 QDGFEANTTTNTT
-104 SANAGTNQAQ
+104 SNAGTNQAQ
-114 SNTQNASGQTYQKRL
+114 SNTQNAGEPTYQKRL

-138 GGVCSGIANYLNLD
+138 GGVCAGIANYLNLD
-152 PIIIRILWILLFGI
+152 PIIIRVLWILLFGI

-179 STSVKEVGGI
+179 SKSVNEVGGI

-213 GVKVSIVRALFLLPT
+213 GVKVSIIRGLFLLPT
-228 ILLVTNW
+228 ILLITNW
-235 NHFHLFQFWDFDD
+235 NHFHLFQFWEFDD
-248 FNNFFDVTFMPGAIF
+248 FPNFLSLTFSPGAVF

-314 SFDKKQP
+314 SFDKKQAS
-321 FSAENSNATDAST
+321 SAENTNTTATSTNNA
-334 SNSNS
+334 NSDT
-339 GAGGL
+339 GGL
-344 DQRRGCLYY
+344 DQRKGCLYF

-374 ISVLAALFGIGVATT
+374 ISVLAALFGVGVATT

-397 ILEDGLQSWAFIGT
+397 ILEDGLQSWSFIGT

-418 PVIGIVTAII
+418 PVIAIVASII

-434 KNSNIWVRSSFIALW
+434 KKSNIWVRSSFIALW
-449 VLGWVCLFYFIS
+449 VLGWVCISYFFS
-461 SVGNSF
+461 SLGNSF
-467 SKHNQPNEKSIALVN
+467 SKHNQPVEQSIGLVN
-482 PAVDYLEVTA
+482 PALDYLEVTA

-531 DSFDVKYVT
+531 DSFDIKYVT

-553 AEKID
+553 AEKIN
-558 FSVLQKDSTL
+558 FSVLQQDSTL

-606 SQTTINMN
+606 SQTNIRINSRGVQSETMN
-614 HRGIRTETINQFGD
+614 HFGGD
-628 DTWVDEWN
+628 DLWVDEWN
-636 ENWDNESFSYDRG
+636 ENWDSESFSYDRG
-649 VEYKMTVD
+649 VEYRMTAD
-657 GLEKIKSDFDNSNN
+657 GLEKIKSDKDA
-671 SNNSDDDNDDEN
+671 SDDDNDQDD
-683 ESIDEMEEQ
+683 SIDEMEEQ
-692 LQKLKKDREDLEQN
+692 LKNLKKDRENVEQN

-724 LEQKKAEKNGVKPG
+724 LEEKKAEKNGVKPSQG
-738 QADIKKKQQIAIQ
+738 DIKKKQQVAIQ
-751 PPTGLNKVAAVA
+751 TPSGLNKVAAVA
-763 KKAEEL
+763 KKAEDL
-769 HLLVQRFTY
+769 HLLIQRFTY

>member
-1 MLLNKFMTMK
+1 MK

-31 NLKQYIESLRTYFDL
+31 NLKQYIESLRTYFEQ

-96 QDGFEANP
+96 QDGFEANTTTNTT
-104 SANAGTNQAQ
+104 SNAGTNQAQ
-114 SNTQNASGQTYQKRL
+114 SNTQNAGEPTYQKRL

-138 GGVCSGIANYLNLD
+138 GGVCAGIANYLNLD
-152 PIIIRILWILLFGI
+152 PIIIRVLWILLFGI

-179 STSVKEVGGI
+179 SKSVNEVGGI

-213 GVKVSIVRALFLLPT
+213 GVKVSIIRGLFLLPT
-228 ILLVTNW
+228 ILLITNW
-235 NHFHLFQFWDFDD
+235 NHFHLFQFWEFDD

-314 SFDKKQP
+314 SFDKKQAS
-321 FSAENSNATDAST
+321 SAENTNTTVTSTNNA
-334 SNSNS
+334 NSD
-339 GAGGL
+339 AGGL
-344 DQRRGCLYY
+344 EQRKGCLHF

-360 LMKAFVYFILGIIT
+360 LMKAFVYFVLGIIT

-397 ILEDGLQSWAFIGT
+397 ILEDGLQSWSFIGT

-418 PVIGIVTAII
+418 PVIAIVASII

-434 KNSNIWVRSSFIALW
+434 KKSNIWVRSSFIALW
-449 VLGWVCLFYFIS
+449 VLGWVCISYFFS
-461 SVGNSF
+461 SLGNSF
-467 SKHNQPNEKSIALVN
+467 SKHNQPVEQSIGLVN
-482 PAVDYLEVTA
+482 PALDYLEVTA

-531 DSFDVKYVT
+531 DSFDIKYVT

-553 AEKID
+553 AEKIN
-558 FSVLQKDSTL
+558 FSVLQQDSTL

-589 TIAVPVGKRFKI
+589 TIAVPIGKRFKI
-601 TNKGW
+601 TNKGF
-606 SQTTINMN
+606 SQTTIKMN
-614 HRGIRTETINQFGD
+614 RRGIQSETINQFGD
-628 DTWVDEWN
+628 DSWVDEWD

-649 VEYKMTVD
+649 VEYRMTAD
-657 GLEKIKSDFDNSNN
+657 GLEKIKSDKDA
-671 SNNSDDDNDDEN
+671 SDEDNDQDA
-683 ESIDEMEEQ
+683 SIDEMEEQ
-692 LQKLKKDREDLEQN
+692 LEQLKKDRENVEQN

-724 LEQKKAEKNGVKPG
+724 LEEKKAEKNGVKPSQG
-738 QADIKKKQQIAIQ
+738 DIKKKQQVAIQ
-751 PPTGLNKVAAVA
+751 TPSGLNKVAAVA
-763 KKAEEL
+763 KKAEDL
-769 HLLVQRFTY
+769 HLLIQRFTY

>member
-1 MLLNKFMTMK
+1 MLLNKYMTMK

-31 NLKQYIESLRTYFDL
+31 NLKQYIASLRTYFDQ

-96 QDGFEANP
+96 QEGFEANTTNNTT
-104 SANAGTNQAQ
+104 SNAGTNQAQ
-114 SNTQNASGQTYQKRL
+114 SNTQNAGEPIYQKRL

-138 GGVCSGIANYLNLD
+138 GGVCAGIANYLNLD
-152 PIIIRILWILLFGI
+152 PIIIRVLWILLFGI

-179 STSVKEVGGI
+179 STSVNEVGGI

-213 GVKVSIVRALFLLPT
+213 GVKVGIIRALFLLPT
-228 ILLVTNW
+228 ILLILNW
-235 NHFHLFQFWDFDD
+235 NRFHLFQFWEFDD

-314 SFDKKQP
+314 SFDKNQAS
-321 FSAENSNATDAST
+321 SAGNSNTTATST
-334 SNSNS
+334 NNANSDT
-339 GAGGL
+339 GGL
-344 DQRRGCLYY
+344 DQRKGCLYF

-374 ISVLAALFGIGVATT
+374 ISVLAALFGVGVATT

-397 ILEDGLQSWAFIGT
+397 ILEDGLQSWSFIGT

-418 PVIGIVTAII
+418 PVIAIVASII

-434 KNSNIWVRSSFIALW
+434 KKSNIWVRSSFIALW
-449 VLGWVCLFYFIS
+449 VLGWVCISYFFS
-461 SVGNSF
+461 SLGNSF
-467 SKHNQPNEKSIALVN
+467 SKHNQPVEQSIGLVN
-482 PAVDYLEVTA
+482 PALDYLEVTA

-531 DSFDVKYVT
+531 DSFDIKYVT

-553 AEKID
+553 AEKIN
-558 FSVLQKDSTL
+558 FSVLQQDSTL

-606 SQTTINMN
+606 SQTNIRLNSNGIQSEN
-614 HRGIRTETINQFGD
+614 HLGGD
-628 DTWVDEWN
+628 DLWVDEWN
-636 ENWDNESFSYDRG
+636 ENWDNESYSFVRG
-649 VEYKMTVD
+649 VEYKMTKE
-657 GLEKIKSDFDNSNN
+657 GLEKIKADDDVETE
-671 SNNSDDDNDDEN
+671 SDDDSNQDDD
-683 ESIDEMEEQ
+683 IDDLEQ
-692 LQKLKKDREDLEQN
+692 KLQKLKKDRENVEQD
-706 LEKTRAQKIQEL
+706 LEKTRAQKLEEL

-724 LEQKKAEKNGVKPG
+724 LEEKKAEKNGVK
-738 QADIKKKQQIAIQ
+738 QNSSEIKKKQQIAIQ
-751 PPTGLNKVAAVA
+751 TPSGLNKVAAVA

>member
-1 MLLNKFMTMK
+1 MK

-26 EMAYE
+26 DMAYE
-31 NLKQYIESLRTYFDL
+31 NLKQYIESLRTYFEQ

-96 QDGFEANP
+96 QEGFEANTN
-104 SANAGTNQAQ
+104 ANTGANQAQ
-114 SNTQNASGQTYQKRL
+114 SNTQNTGEPTYQKRL

-138 GGVCSGIANYLNLD
+138 GGVCAGIANYLNLD
-152 PIIIRILWILLFGI
+152 PILVRVLWLLLFGI
-166 SFFAYLLLWIAVP
+166 SFVAYLLLWIAVP
-179 STSVKEVGGI
+179 SSSEKEVGGI
-189 RKRLFRDLD
+189 RKRLFRDID
-198 KKVIGGVC
+198 HKVIGGVC
-206 AGMSKYF
+206 AGLSKYF
-213 GVKVSIVRALFLLPT
+213 GIKVLIVRLLFIIPSV
-228 ILLVTNW
+228 VTTFNW
-235 NHFHLFQFWDFDD
+235 DHFHLFQFWDFED
-248 FNNFFDVTFMPGAIF
+248 FPNFIGLTFFGPGAIF
-263 VYIVLWLVLPE
+263 IYIVLWLVLPE
-274 ARTSADKLEMMGEK
+274 ARTSAEKLEMVGEK
-288 VDINSIKNAIQTD
+288 VDINSIKNTIQTD
-301 LEGFGKRAKTWGT
+301 MEGFSKRAQSWG
-314 SFDKKQP
+314 SSNDKKQTSSP
-321 FSAENSNATDAST
+321 GNSSSIGSST
-334 SNSNS
+334 NNTNV

-344 DQRRGCLYY
+344 DQRKGCFYY
-353 FGRTITI
+353 FGRTLTI

-374 ISVLAALFGIGVATT
+374 ISVLAALFGVGVATT

-397 ILEDGLQSWAFIGT
+397 ILEDGLQSWSFIGT

-418 PVIGIVTAII
+418 PVIAIVASII

-434 KNSNIWVRSSFIALW
+434 KQSNVWVRSSFIALW

-461 SVGNSF
+461 SLGNSF
-467 SKHNQPNEKSIALVN
+467 SKHNQPIEKSIALVN
-482 PAVDYLEVTA
+482 PAVEYLEVTA
-492 SPRMKYY
+492 TPRMKYY

-504 NIEPFQVYND
+504 SIEPFQVYND

-553 AEKID
+553 AEKIN
-558 FSVLQKDSTL
+558 FSVMQQDSTL
-568 FLDRGIAITNKDKF
+568 FLDRGIAITNRDKF

-606 SQTTINMN
+606 SQTNIRLNSNGIQSEN
-614 HRGIRTETINQFGD
+614 HLGGD
-628 DTWVDEWN
+628 DLWVDEWN
-636 ENWDNESFSYDRG
+636 ENWDNESYSFVRG
-649 VEYKMTVD
+649 VEYKMTKE
-657 GLEKIKSDFDNSNN
+657 GLEKIKADDDVETYSDNDFDQ
-671 SNNSDDDNDDEN
+671 DND
-683 ESIDEMEEQ
+683 IDDLEQ
-692 LQKLKKDREDLEQN
+692 KLQKLKEDRENVEQD

-724 LEQKKAEKNGVKPG
+724 LEEKKAEKNGVK
-738 QADIKKKQQIAIQ
+738 QNSSEIKKKQQIAIQ
-751 PPTGLNKVAAVA
+751 TPSGLNKVAAVA

>member
-1 MLLNKFMTMK
+1 MK

-26 EMAYE
+26 ELAYE
-31 NLKQYIESLRTYFDL
+31 NLKQYIESLRTYFEL

-76 TEQDIDLIITSI
+76 TAQDIDLIITSI

-96 QDGFEANP
+96 QDGFESN
-104 SANAGTNQAQ
+104 TNTNTGSQQAQ
-114 SNTQNASGQTYQKRL
+114 DHTQTAGQTYQKRL

-179 STSVKEVGGI
+179 STSVKEVGGV

-206 AGMSKYF
+206 AGMSKYL
-213 GVKVSIVRALFLLPT
+213 GVKVGIIRVLFLLPT
-228 ILLVTNW
+228 ILLIFNW

-248 FNNFFDVTFMPGAIF
+248 FSNFFDVTFMPGPIF

-314 SFDKKQP
+314 SFDKKQA
-321 FSAENSNATDAST
+321 SNTENTNTTGANNT
-334 SNSNS
+334 NS

-344 DQRRGCLYY
+344 DQRKGCFYY

-374 ISVLAALFGIGVATT
+374 ISILAALFGVGVATT

-467 SKHNQPNEKSIALVN
+467 SKHNQPNEKSISLVN

-492 SPRMKYY
+492 APKMKYY

-504 NIEPFQVYND
+504 NIEPFQFLND

-531 DSFDVKYVT
+531 DSFDIKYVT

-553 AEKID
+553 AEKIN
-558 FSVLQKDSTL
+558 FYVMQQDSSL
-568 FLDRGIAITNKDKF
+568 FLDRGIAITKKDKF

-614 HRGIRTETINQFGD
+614 HRGIRTETINDFGD

-636 ENWDNESFSYDRG
+636 ENWDSESFSYDRG
-649 VEYKMTVD
+649 VEYRMTAD
-657 GLEKIKSDFDNSNN
+657 GLEKIKSDKDA
-671 SNNSDDDNDDEN
+671 SDDDNNDN

-706 LEKTRAQKIQEL
+706 LERTRAKQ
-718 EKIDRA
+718 
-724 LEQKKAEKNGVKPG
+724 NPT
-738 QADIKKKQQIAIQ
+738 DIKKKQQIAVQ
-751 PPTGLNKVAAVA
+751 TPSRLNKVAAVA
-763 KKAEEL
+763 KKAEDL
-769 HLLVQRFTY
+769 HLLIQRFTY